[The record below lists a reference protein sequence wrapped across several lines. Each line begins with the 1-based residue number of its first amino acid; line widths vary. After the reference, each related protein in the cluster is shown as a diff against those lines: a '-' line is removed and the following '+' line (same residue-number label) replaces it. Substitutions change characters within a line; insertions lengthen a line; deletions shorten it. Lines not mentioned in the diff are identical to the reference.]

1 MYEWCAGAIA
11 GEISDQILRPGPAG
25 RNDALCTKQAG
36 ASPPKAVALGL
47 RPGRVSAHLQ
57 SSVQAFRGSRFATG
71 WSRF

>member
-1 MYEWCAGAIA
+1 
-11 GEISDQILRPGPAG
+11 
-25 RNDALCTKQAG
+25 
-36 ASPPKAVALGL
+36 L